1 MEMPENPLSNAESA
15 ELMEALV
22 LHGIGDVRHQRIPK
36 PSLTE
41 GTVRVRIGF
50 CGVCGSDMPRI
61 FTKGTYTFPT
71 VCGHEFAGIVE
82 ACGAGVDTFSPG
94 DAVVVFPLLWC
105 GMCPACEQGNYVQ
118 CHDYDY
124 LGSRR
129 DGAFAEF
136 VVAPKEN
143 LIRVPEKVALE
154 EAAMTEPAAVAL
166 HALRRVGT
174 SLVGKTVAI
183 FGAGPIGLMAAHWA
197 RIMGAADV
205 LLFDIVAAKLALAK
219 RLGFQHVFRS
229 AAVEANA
236 NENRHGSVARGP
248 VPRGCAKD
256 AVEIV
261 SEHTDGQGA
270 HVAIE
275 AAGVPQTYRDALG
288 SVRHGGSVVL
298 LGNPIAD
305 VTLPA
310 PLISQLMRREVTLLG
325 TWNSDY
331 STAGND
337 DDWRAV
343 LQAMASGQ
351 LSLAPLITH
360 KVPLAD
366 GPDMLHKMKDKQEF
380 YAKVLMHP

>member
-1 MEMPENPLSNAESA
+1 MQTQ
-15 ELMEALV
+15 LMAALV
-22 LHGIGDVRHQRIPK
+22 LHGIGDVRHEWIPK
-36 PSLTE
+36 PPLAE
-41 GTVRVRIGF
+41 GNVRVRIGF

-61 FTKGTYTFPT
+61 FDKGTYSFPT

-82 ACGAGVDTFSPG
+82 ACGAGVETFSPG

-105 GMCPACEQGNYVQ
+105 GKCPACEQGNYVQ

-124 LGSRR
+124 LGSRS

-143 LIRVPEKVALE
+143 LIRVPQGVTLE

-174 SLVGKTVAI
+174 SLVGKTIAI
-183 FGAGPIGLMAAHWA
+183 FGAGPVGLMAAHWA
-197 RIMGAADV
+197 RIMGAAAV
-205 LLFDIVAAKLALAK
+205 LLFDIVGEKLALAK
-219 RLGFQHVFRS
+219 QLGFQHAFNS
-229 AAVEANA
+229 AAGRANA
-236 NENRHGSVARGP
+236 NENRPYSVARGP
-248 VPRGCAKD
+248 VPRDCA
-256 AVEIV
+256 EIV
-261 SEHTDGQGA
+261 NAHTDGKGA

-298 LGNPIAD
+298 LGNPISD

-310 PLISQLMRREVTLLG
+310 TLISQLMRREVTLLG

-366 GPDMLHKMKDKQEF
+366 GIDMLHTMKNKQEF
-380 YAKVLMHP
+380 YAKVLIHP